1 MLTVVTMVSALRDN
15 KPDTIAINCEQQ
27 DETILTEHYVTF
39 IGLYNPRM
47 SEEEIHEI
55 VDAVM
60 ESAQQHQIEP
70 QLLMAL
76 IAAESG
82 FRRYAISSRGARG
95 LTQIMPD
102 KCEQDWTDIKFNV
115 SRGSS
120 YLKEQ
125 LDRFS
130 SISTA
135 LAAYNAGPSR
145 ARKGPDYYPRET
157 RLYIKKVLRIYEELL
172 QTTKKSE
179 EAASAVS
186 SLFTLKILKP
196 RLFLILVGTEFICH
210 LL

>member
-1 MLTVVTMVSALRDN
+1 LVIVVAGIVMLTVVTMVSALRDN
-15 KPDTIAINCEQQ
+15 KVETTIASQQQ
-27 DETILTEHYVTF
+27 DDSIITNHFETF
-39 IGLYNPRM
+39 IGQYNPRM
-47 SEEEIHEI
+47 PEEEIHEI

-82 FRRYAISSRGARG
+82 FRRYAVSSRGARG

-102 KCEQDWTDIKFNV
+102 KCEQDWTDIRFNV
-115 SRGSS
+115 ARGSS

-130 SISTA
+130 SVSTA

-179 EAASAVS
+179 ETADAVS
-186 SLFTLKILKP
+186 SLFFDMEMCTTTIIYLN
-196 RLFLILVGTEFICH
+196 
-210 LL
+210 